1 MRTPHCAMSTNRVLS
16 DSCLRRVVRILESTV
31 CLSPTSNAVD
41 GNIPAMFSQATATTI
56 IGLFWDELGFTGR
69 RTENIVMPNPRL
81 RFWVSGVLG
90 IREIWRLQIDYEQS
104 ESN

>member
-1 MRTPHCAMSTNRVLS
+1 MRTPHCAVSTNRVVS
-16 DSCLRRVVRILESTV
+16 DSSLLIAVESTV
-31 CLSPTSNAVD
+31 SLSPTSNAVD

-104 ESN
+104 GSN

>member
-1 MRTPHCAMSTNRVLS
+1 MRTPHCAMSTNRVVS
-16 DSCLRRVVRILESTV
+16 DSCLLIAARIVESTV

-56 IGLFWDELGFTGR
+56 IGLFWDEMGFTGR
-69 RTENIVMPNPRL
+69 RTRL